1 MNNNSEQSAKIN
13 DIAGILKILSEPNR
27 LRILEKIME
36 GIHCNCDL
44 GSALQ
49 IAPNLISHHLS
60 VLRTA
65 GLIETERDPLD
76 ARWIYYSIN
85 PKKMEEL
92 RVFFKDFFNSD
103 RIMPRRMT
111 CGPSLVQKQ
120 STGLPTSN

>member
-1 MNNNSEQSAKIN
+1 MSNKDEQSGKIN
-13 DIAGILKILSEPNR
+13 EIAGILKILSEPNR

-36 GIHCNCDL
+36 GIQCNCDL

-60 VLRTA
+60 VLRSA
-65 GLIETERDPLD
+65 GLIVTERDPMD
-76 ARWIYYSIN
+76 ARWIYYTLN
-85 PKKMEEL
+85 DKKLDEL
-92 RVFFKDFFNSD
+92 RVFISEFFDPD

-120 STGLPTSN
+120 STGLPN